1 MQDYMEYELEQYY
14 KQLETS
20 ETMERLGFKT
30 TDEYYDYLSDLQ
42 ADYEIQD
49 YESRMGY

>member
-1 MQDYMEYELEQYY
+1 MCYDPFYWYEKELDFEYEKRMNGCEDM
-14 KQLETS
+14 TN
-20 ETMERLGFKT
+20 
-30 TDEYYDYLSDLQ
+30 DEYYDYLADLK